1 VLITAPKGPLYDK
14 LIALNIKVYFI
25 SGVVAYGHCNG
36 GRLKLLGY
44 PPLQSI
50 TRLWKIPKT
59 IRLVRGFLQKHP
71 VDLVYVNSS
80 VLWTVAFA
88 SKGLG
93 IKTIIHIREQ
103 ISNEGL
109 FGIRRTLFRK
119 ILEKYSDK
127 LIVLTKASKSQYLN
141 QDKIRVIYNAVDK
154 EDFLK
159 KQPDKKTLKRIL
171 GLPEDGNLI
180 IYVGGAL
187 RHKGFEV
194 LLKAFR
200 KISQTEPKV
209 YLLVLGNTTSPYLP
223 TNNILK
229 RIVRFLFLDDT
240 AKLFQTLVVKTGLEE
255 KIIQVGSQE
264 NVHDW
269 LSISDILIF
278 PSTLDHFGRPI
289 IEALALGIP
298 VIASDLPS
306 NNELVQMFQE
316 IDFCKLFENQND
328 VDLAKIIL
336 QVLTSERKGV
346 SQDIVTSLYSQY
358 GLYSDF
364 STNKVA
370 RVIENTLSVTKK

>member
-1 VLITAPKGPLYDK
+1 M
-14 LIALNIKVYFI
+14 
-25 SGVVAYGHCNG
+25 
-36 GRLKLLGY
+36 
-44 PPLQSI
+44 
-50 TRLWKIPKT
+50 
-59 IRLVRGFLQKHP
+59 
-71 VDLVYVNSS
+71 DLVYVNSS